1 MNCATCLTKDC
12 NIFLFDTGIEKGSPH
27 SAVKIWKSLHSDFR
41 LAVTEIAPNPL
52 LEMQKFS
59 GEFQI
64 WKFLSF
70 LSDRWSPARLIAPTQ
85 ERVIFRFQWILFSF
99 LFTNWV
105 WIWRWNAP
113 NASLNTLISSLWMRF
128 NFSANLPLCFAK
140 VQLSTLRSRDF
151 FLPIF

>member
-41 LAVTEIAPNPL
+41 LAVTEIAQNPL

-59 GEFQI
+59 GESQI
-64 WKFLSF
+64 PLISIWPLIS
-70 LSDRWSPARLIAPTQ
+70 RLIDPTQ
-85 ERVIFRFQWILFSF
+85 ERAILRFQRILFSF